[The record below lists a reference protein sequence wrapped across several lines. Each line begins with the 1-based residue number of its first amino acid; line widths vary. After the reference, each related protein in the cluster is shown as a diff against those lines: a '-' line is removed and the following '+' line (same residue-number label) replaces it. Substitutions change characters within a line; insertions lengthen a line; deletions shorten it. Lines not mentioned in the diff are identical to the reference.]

1 VIASLITAMYLI
13 GFISQDSAITSLY
26 VAGILLII
34 AELGVVSFGLIA
46 VNGLLAL
53 YAGYAI
59 HSGNDLLF
67 GITMGWPILFG
78 IAFVEIS
85 IIASV
90 VSVHLWL
97 RRRKATT
104 GKEGMVGAKA
114 KILKWKG
121 TKGSINIDGEIWNAS
136 SEKEMDLN
144 PDDEVTIKSVD
155 KLNITITA

>member
-1 VIASLITAMYLI
+1 MIASLITAMYLI
-13 GFISQDSAITSLY
+13 GLISQDSAITSLY

-78 IAFVEIS
+78 IAFVEFS

-104 GKEGMVGAKA
+104 GKEGMIGTKA
-114 KILKWKG
+114 TILKWNGK
-121 TKGSINIDGEIWNAS
+121 KGSVNIDGEIWNAS

-144 PDDEVTIKSVD
+144 PDDEVTVKSVD
-155 KLNITITA
+155 KLDITITT